1 MKKLLLASL
10 CFLMLSIT
18 QVFAQNR
25 TVTGTVTAKDDGTPI
40 PGVSVKIKGTGNG
53 VATNSAG
60 KYSIVVPPGG
70 VLVFSAIGYTSVE
83 ATPKSGALSI
93 SLATASTQIGEVV
106 VTGALGQKM
115 QARSLGYATA
125 QIDNKQLNQAAV
137 TNISTGLEGKVSGL
151 QVNLANNSI
160 DPTTRIV
167 LQGNRSITGNNQAL
181 LVVDGVPIDNVNY
194 ITTINPED
202 VASVNILKG
211 GLAAAVY
218 GSKAA
223 NGVLIVTTKK
233 GSKGKPS
240 ITVTNTT
247 EIQSVSYLP
256 ALQERFGGYGGEGAP
271 FVNSDGTVNP
281 VPYEN
286 ESFGPAFDGRKIL
299 LALSPIYAA
308 DGTVSGYDTVFTK
321 YSAIHNNRRD
331 FFVNGITN
339 QFNVS
344 YDIGSENS
352 SLHVGVQDVNVGG
365 VIPDDHNR
373 KDNLRIGGT
382 QTYGKFTVEYN
393 AAYNQ
398 NNVST
403 FGPSYNQ
410 TGGGFSGDAFYFEL
424 LNTPANIPLTKTTLP
439 STKGPVVY
447 DPSDLNGKYTNVNSY
462 YNAYATNPY
471 WTLQNSRENRN
482 TYTFSGNVNLSWQAT
497 SWLTFSDR
505 LSLTQLTEQFGY
517 TKAGITFQ
525 QWAIDDPQAAG
536 NVPSALK
543 FTYPAT
549 YDETF
554 MEQLLN
560 NDFIA
565 KVDKKIN
572 NDFKID
578 GLVGVNTA
586 QSYQRELNLEGD
598 QLQFPGDY
606 NISSTLGI
614 PTYGENYY
622 KQRNGSIY
630 EEVTIGYK
638 NWLFLHGTN
647 RDEWNSVLS
656 PSKNHYEY
664 PSVDASFV
672 FTDAISALKDNS
684 VLSYGKITAGVAKV
698 ANINLGGSANPYGTY
713 SLVNPFVVASG
724 FPFGSL
730 GGYVQS
736 GLSLNPNI
744 EPEKTTDKEVGIE
757 LGFLKDR
764 LHFTANYSH
773 SDSRNQSLTATVSS
787 STGYTQE
794 LTNAGLVTNDV
805 LEFDLNATAVRTRNF
820 QWNVGINFTHFANK
834 VVELAPGQDQLE
846 ISGIP
851 GTVGAVGG
859 IYAVKGKPYP
869 VIETND
875 WLRAPNGKVIVSPTT
890 GMPTVNPNLTT
901 YGTTNP
907 TKILGFNTSLTYK
920 AFSLSFVLDY
930 RGGNQIFNST
940 ASVEAFTGIS
950 AQSAQNG
957 RQRFIY
963 PNSVVLQNGQYVNNT
978 SVAVANGN
986 GGQGGSF
993 WASIYG
999 SQIGSIFV
1007 DDAEFLKLR
1016 EANLTF
1022 QLPQNLI
1029 TSIGFIK
1036 RASVSLIGRNLLM
1049 FRPKSNDSIDPEF
1062 SDAGSGN
1069 AIGSTSIFETP
1080 PTRFYG
1086 ASVSVTF

>member
-1 MKKLLLASL
+1 
-10 CFLMLSIT
+10 MLSIT

-25 TVTGTVTAKDDGTPI
+25 TVTGTVTSKDDGTPI
-40 PGVSVKIKGTGNG
+40 PGVSVTIKGTNNG
-53 VATNSAG
+53 VATSSAG
-60 KYSIVVPPGG
+60 KYSLSVPPGG
-70 VLVFSAIGYTSVE
+70 VLVFKAIGFTTVE
-83 ATPKSGALSI
+83 VAPKSGVMNI

-106 VTGALGQKM
+106 VTGALGQKL

-125 QIDNKQLNQAAV
+125 QIDTKTLNQAAV

-151 QVNLANNSI
+151 QVNLTNNGV

-202 VASVNILKG
+202 VASVNVLKG

-223 NGVLIVTTKK
+223 NGVLIITTKK

-247 EIQSVSYLP
+247 EVQSVSYLP
-256 ALQERFGGYGGEGAP
+256 ALQERFGGYGGEGGS
-271 FVNSDGTVNP
+271 FVNADGTVNP

-286 ESFGPAFDGRKIL
+286 ESYGPAFDGRKIL
-299 LALSPIYAA
+299 MALSPIYAA
-308 DGTVSGYDTVFTK
+308 DGVTVTGYDTLYTK

-344 YDIGSENS
+344 YDIGNENS
-352 SLHVGVQDVNVGG
+352 SLHVGFQDVSAGDV
-365 VIPDDHNR
+365 VPDDHNR
-373 KDNLRIGGT
+373 TDNIRIGGT
-382 QTYGKFTVEYN
+382 QTYGKFSVEYN

-398 NNVST
+398 KNVST
-403 FGPSYNQ
+403 YGPSYNQ

-424 LNTPANIPLTKTTLP
+424 LNTPADIPLTKTTLQ
-439 STKGPVVY
+439 STTGPVVY
-447 DPSDLNGKYTNVNSY
+447 DPRNLNGQYSNVNSY

-471 WTLQNSRENRN
+471 WTLQNSRENRDY
-482 TYTFSGNVNLSWQAT
+482 YTFSGNVNLSWKAT

-505 LSLTQLTEQFGY
+505 LGLTQLTQQDAY
-517 TKAGITFQ
+517 TKAGITFAP
-525 QWAIDDPQAAG
+525 WATADPEQAG
-536 NVPSALK
+536 NVPSSLK

-549 YDETF
+549 LSYTF

-565 KVDKKIN
+565 AFDKKIN
-572 NDFKID
+572 SDFKIN
-578 GLVGVNTA
+578 GLVGVNTH
-586 QSYQRELNLEGD
+586 QSYQTYMNLEGD

-614 PTYGENYY
+614 PGYY
-622 KQRNGSIY
+622 QDSFKQRDAGIY
-630 EEVTIGYK
+630 EEVTIGFK

-647 RDEWNSVLS
+647 RDEWNSVLN

-664 PSVDASFV
+664 PSVDVSFV
-672 FTDAISALKDNS
+672 FTDAINALKDNN
-684 VLSYGKITAGVAKV
+684 VLSYGKLTGGIAEV
-698 ANINLGGSANPYGTY
+698 ANINLGSSANPYGAY
-713 SLVNPFVVASG
+713 SLINPFNVAGG
-724 FPFGSL
+724 FPFGTL
-730 GGYVQS
+730 GGYSQS
-736 GLSLNPNI
+736 NLSLNPNI
-744 EPEKTTDKEVGIE
+744 QPEKTTDKEVGIE

-764 LHFTANYSH
+764 IHFTANYAH
-773 SDSRNQSLTATVSS
+773 SDSKNQSLTATVSS

-794 LTNAGLVTNDV
+794 LANAGLVTNDV
-805 LEFDLNATAVRTRNF
+805 LELDLNATAIRTRNF

-834 VVELAPGQDQLE
+834 VVELAPGQTQLE
-846 ISGIP
+846 IGGVP
-851 GTVGAVGG
+851 NTVGAVGG
-859 IYAVKGKPYP
+859 IYAVKGMPYP

-875 WLRAPNGKVIVSPTT
+875 WNRAPNGKVIVDPKT
-890 GMPTVNPNLTT
+890 GMPSVNSNLTT

-907 TKILGFNTSLTYK
+907 TKILGINSTLTYK
-920 AFSLSFVLDY
+920 AFSFSFVLDY

-940 ASVEAFTGIS
+940 ESVEAFTGIS
-950 AQSAQNG
+950 AQSAENG

-993 WASIYG
+993 WSTVYG

-1022 QLPQNLI
+1022 QLPQSALK
-1029 TSIGFIK
+1029 SIGFIK
-1036 RASVSLIGRNLLM
+1036 KASISLIGRNLLM
-1049 FRPKSNDSIDPEF
+1049 FRPKSNDSVDPEF

-1069 AIGSTSIFETP
+1069 GIGSTSISQTP

-1086 ASVSVTF
+1086 ASLSVSF